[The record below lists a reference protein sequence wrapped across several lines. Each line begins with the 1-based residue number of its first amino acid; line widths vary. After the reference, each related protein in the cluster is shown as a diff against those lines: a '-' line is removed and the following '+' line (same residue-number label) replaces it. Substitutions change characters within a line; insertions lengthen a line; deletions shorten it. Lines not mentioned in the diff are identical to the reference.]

1 MPWAVLDAVVGK
13 AMPIDDPS
21 EKSMSHKNTSKAP
34 ARQLPMLPLGAL
46 AAGFGLASAALAQT
60 APAKEETVMPTVRIK
75 ASTEKQGKDDYQAT
89 ETRIGKGKQDIRDIP
104 QALTVVT
111 EKVMDDRNFSNV
123 KEVLKNTSGIT
134 FQAAEGGEEDIK
146 VHGISLQSTGDIFI
160 DGMRDPAFYDRD
172 TFFLDRLELLRGSAS
187 LLFGRGS
194 TGGAVNQVTKQ
205 AVLADQNQIDVTM
218 GSHGAL
224 RAIVDLN
231 KRTGENA
238 ALRVSAMTHQA
249 DSNGAGSKIDKRG
262 IGVNYRVGIDE
273 TDEFGVTLYA
283 LQNDNGI
290 NYGVRWIRPTAT
302 SPYANGVNTKMDPDA
317 YYGLASD
324 FNKGTAYYGMLT
336 HTHRF
341 SRDTELVT
349 KVRTANYSRDQRA
362 TLWNF
367 AAANLQSGGQ
377 AVTLDNL
384 SAATVITR
392 GFQPKKQDMQT
403 LTAQSDLSTKF
414 KAAGFEHTLQ
424 AGVDFAHE
432 KKQVYAQI
440 PATLGGIV
448 PARPN
453 TTVGTPYD
461 GASIDESLRSYRTNN
476 DYVSK
481 AYGAYLQDMIQ
492 IAPMWKV
499 LAGLRYDR
507 LNGTFHS
514 YVPASA
520 TVLYPLQDTPPTPAT
535 ATALAMPGSPWRMN
549 ISEVSKRAAVLFQ
562 PNEQWSFHL
571 MGATSFNTS
580 GDAYSLSAAN
590 ENIPPEKSVNVEL
603 GAKWDSA
610 DGKLSLRGSA
620 FRNTKLHERNT
631 DPLITNLVT
640 LSGKRHAA
648 GMDFDIVGRITP
660 QWEVFGNFTWMPVAK
675 IDISSAN
682 TGEVQGSRP
691 SLSPRYSGSLW
702 TAYQMLPALRLGA
715 GLNARSGQTP
725 IRNPAGIVAPKFVT
739 ADVMA
744 EYAVVPEQL
753 LFKLYVSNVANKTYA
768 DQLYSSFYVPGTG
781 RVTSLTGTYKF

>member
-1 MPWAVLDAVVGK
+1 
-13 AMPIDDPS
+13 
-21 EKSMSHKNTSKAP
+21 MSRKQQKRAARP
-34 ARQLPMLPLGAL
+34 ALSACLLPLGAL
-46 AAGFGLASAALAQT
+46 AAGFGLSAAAMAQT
-60 APAKEETVMPTVRIK
+60 APVPTAPAASSPKADALPVVRVR
-75 ASTEKQGKDDYQAT
+75 ATAEKQGKDDYQAT

-104 QALTVVT
+104 QSITVIT

-146 VHGISLQSTGDIFI
+146 IHGISLQSTGDIFI

-172 TFFLDRLELLRGSAS
+172 TFFLDRVELLRGSAS

-194 TGGAVNQVTKQ
+194 TGGAVNHVTKQ
-205 AVLADQNQIDVTM
+205 AQLADQNQIDVTIA
-218 GSHGAL
+218 SHGGL
-224 RAIVDLN
+224 RAIADFN
-231 KRTGENA
+231 TRTGENSA
-238 ALRVSAMTHQA
+238 FRVSAMGNKA
-249 DSNGAGSKIDKRG
+249 ESNGAGSKIDKRG
-262 IGVNYRVGIDE
+262 IGASYRFGIDQ
-273 TDEFGVTLYA
+273 TDEFGITVYG

-302 SPYANGVNTKMDPDA
+302 SPYVNGVNTKLDPDA
-317 YYGLASD
+317 YYGLDSD

-341 SRDTELVT
+341 SKDTELVT
-349 KVRTANYSRDQRA
+349 KVRYAEYTRDQRA

-367 AAANLQSGGQ
+367 AAAAQQPGGQ
-377 AVTLDNL
+377 PVTLDNL

-403 LTAQSDLSTKF
+403 VTAQSDLSTRF
-414 KAAGFEHTLQ
+414 NALGFEHTLQ

-432 KKQVYAQI
+432 KKQVFAQVS
-440 PATLGGIV
+440 AAQGGIV

-461 GASIDESLRSYRTNN
+461 GASIDESLRSYRDNN
-476 DYVSK
+476 AYTSK
-481 AYGAYLQDMIQ
+481 AYGGYLQDMIQ
-492 IAPMWKV
+492 LAPAWKL
-499 LAGLRYDR
+499 LAGLRYDN
-507 LNGTFHS
+507 LKGDYEQYT
-514 YVPASA
+514 VPN
-520 TVLYPLQDTPPTPAT
+520 
-535 ATALAMPGSPWRMN
+535 TALTPVTTTGYQMKV
-549 ISEVSKRAAVLFQ
+549 SEVSKRAAVLFQ
-562 PNEQWSFHL
+562 PNAQWSFHL

-580 GDAYSLSAAN
+580 GDAYSLSASN
-590 ENIPPEKSVNVEL
+590 QSIPPEESVNVEL

-610 DGKLSLRGSA
+610 DGKLSLRAGA
-620 FRNTKLHERNT
+620 FRNTKMHERNT

-648 GMDFDIVGRITP
+648 GLDFDIVGRITP
-660 QWEVFGNFTWMPVAK
+660 AWEVFGNFTWMPVAK

-702 TAYQMLPALRLGA
+702 TAYQVLPQLRLGA
-715 GLNARSGQTP
+715 GLNARSSQTP
-725 IRNPAGIVAPKFVT
+725 IRNPVGVVAPKFVT

-744 EYAVVPEQL
+744 EYAVIPEQL
-753 LFKLYVSNVANKTYA
+753 LFKLYVSNVANKLYA

>member
-1 MPWAVLDAVVGK
+1 M
-13 AMPIDDPS
+13 S
-21 EKSMSHKNTSKAP
+21 RNNNSKSSA
-34 ARQLPMLPLGAL
+34 LLPLGAL

-60 APAKEETVMPTVRIK
+60 TPPKEETVLPTVRIK
-75 ASTEKQGKDDYQAT
+75 ASAEKQGKDDYQAT

-104 QALTVVT
+104 QSLTVVT
-111 EKVMDDRNFSNV
+111 EKLMDDRNFTNV

-134 FQAAEGGEEDIK
+134 FLAAEGGEEDVKI
-146 VHGISLQSTGDIFI
+146 HGISLQSTGDIFI

-172 TFFLDRLELLRGSAS
+172 TFFLDKLELLRGSAS

-205 AVLADQNQIDVTM
+205 AQLADQNQIDVTM

-224 RAIVDLN
+224 RAVGDFN
-231 KRTGENA
+231 KRTGENSA
-238 ALRVSAMTHQA
+238 FRVSAMTNQA

-262 IGVNYRVGIDE
+262 IGASYRFGIDE
-273 TDEFGVTLYA
+273 TDEFGITVYG

-290 NYGVRWIRPTAT
+290 NYGVRWIRQSPTDLI
-302 SPYANGVNTKMDPDA
+302 ANRVNTKMDPDA

-324 FNKGTAYYGMLT
+324 FNKGTAYYGMLS

-341 SRDTELVT
+341 AKDTELVT
-349 KVRTANYSRDQRA
+349 KVRYAEYTRDQRA

-367 AAANLQSGGQ
+367 AAVAPGQ
-377 AVTLDNL
+377 NVSLDTL
-384 SAATVITR
+384 SPATVITR
-392 GFQPKKQDMQT
+392 NFQPKKQDMQT
-403 LTAQSDLSTKF
+403 VTAQSDLSTRF
-414 KAAGFEHTLQ
+414 KALGVEHYLQ
-424 AGVDFAHE
+424 SGVDFAHE

-448 PARPN
+448 PTRPP

-461 GASIDESLRSYRTNN
+461 GASIDENLRSFRDNN

-481 AYGAYLQDMIQ
+481 AYGAYVQDMIQ

-499 LAGLRYDR
+499 LAGLRYDN
-507 LNGTFHS
+507 LKGDYNQ
-514 YVPASA
+514 YAAASP
-520 TVLYPLQDTPPTPAT
+520 TTLYPLT
-535 ATALAMPGSPWRMN
+535 ATNYQMKV
-549 ISEVSKRAAVLFQ
+549 SEVSKRAAVLFQ

-580 GDAYSLSAAN
+580 GDAYSFGTQN
-590 ENIPPEKSVNVEL
+590 TNDGVPVPPEKSVNVEL

-610 DGKLSLRGSA
+610 DGKLSLRASA
-620 FRNTKLHERNT
+620 FRNTKLHERNQDCPPGT
-631 DPLITNLVT
+631 QNCPVT

-648 GMDFDIVGRITP
+648 GLDFDVVGRITP

-675 IDISSAN
+675 IDISGA
-682 TGEVQGSRP
+682 TGGEVQGARP
-691 SLSPRYSGSLW
+691 SLTPRYSGSLW
-702 TAYQMLPALRLGA
+702 TAYQVMPQVRLGA

-725 IRNPAGIVAPKFVT
+725 NRNPVGIVAPKFVT
-739 ADVMA
+739 ADLMA
-744 EYAVVPEQL
+744 ELTAVPDTL

-768 DQLYSSFYVPGTG
+768 DQLYTAFYVPGTG

>member
-1 MPWAVLDAVVGK
+1 
-13 AMPIDDPS
+13 
-21 EKSMSHKNTSKAP
+21 MSRNKNTSTA
-34 ARQLPMLPLGAL
+34 ARLPILPLGAL

-60 APAKEETVMPTVRIK
+60 APAPTPPAQGDNVLPVVRAR
-75 ASTEKQGKDDYQAT
+75 ASAEKQGKDDYQAT

-104 QALTVVT
+104 QSLTVIT

-146 VHGISLQSTGDIFI
+146 IHGISLQSTGDIFI

-172 TFFLDRLELLRGSAS
+172 TFFLDKIELLRGSAS

-205 AVLADQNQIDVTM
+205 AQLADQNQIDVSM

-238 ALRVSAMTHQA
+238 AFRVSAMTNTA

-262 IGVNYRVGIDE
+262 IGASYRFGIDE
-273 TDEFGVTLYA
+273 TDEFGITVYG
-283 LQNDNGI
+283 LQNDNGM
-290 NYGVRWIRPTAT
+290 NYGVRWIRQNAADPVAG
-302 SPYANGVNTKMDPDA
+302 SLNTKMDPDA

-341 SRDTELVT
+341 SKDTELVT
-349 KVRTANYSRDQRA
+349 RVRAANYSRDQRA

-367 AAANLQSGGQ
+367 AAAAQQPGGQ

-384 SAATVITR
+384 SPATVITR

-403 LTAQSDLSTKF
+403 VTAQSDLSTRF
-414 KAAGFEHTLQ
+414 KALGLEHTLQ
-424 AGVDFAHE
+424 TGVDFANE
-432 KKQVYAQI
+432 KKQVFAQVT
-440 PATLGGIV
+440 AAQGGVV

-461 GASIDESLRSYRTNN
+461 GASIDESLRSYRDNN
-476 DYVSK
+476 AYTSK
-481 AYGAYLQDMIQ
+481 AYGGYLQDMIQ
-492 IAPMWKV
+492 VAPMWKL
-499 LAGLRYDR
+499 LAGLRYDS
-507 LNGTFHS
+507 LKGDYEQYT
-514 YVPASA
+514 VPTGA
-520 TVLYPLQDTPPTPAT
+520 LTPVTT
-535 ATALAMPGSPWRMN
+535 TRYKMKV
-549 ISEVSKRAAVLFQ
+549 SEWSQRAAVLFQ

-590 ENIPPEKSVNVEL
+590 QDIPPEKSVNVEL

-610 DGKLSLRGSA
+610 DGKLSLRAGA

-648 GMDFDIVGRITP
+648 GLDFDIVGRITP
-660 QWEVFGNFTWMPVAK
+660 EWEVFGNFTWMPVAK

-702 TAYQMLPALRLGA
+702 TAYQVLPQLRLGA
-715 GLNARSGQTP
+715 GLNARSSQTP
-725 IRNPAGIVAPKFVT
+725 IRNPVGVIAPKFVT

-744 EYAVVPEQL
+744 EYAVVPDQL
-753 LFKLYVSNVANKTYA
+753 SFKLYVSNVANKLYA
-768 DQLYSSFYVPGTG
+768 DQLYTSFYVPGTG
-781 RVTSLTGTYKF
+781 RVTTLTGTYKF

>member
-1 MPWAVLDAVVGK
+1 
-13 AMPIDDPS
+13 
-21 EKSMSHKNTSKAP
+21 MSRKNKTTP
-34 ARQLPMLPLGAL
+34 ALLPLGAL

-60 APAKEETVMPTVRIK
+60 APAKEDNVLPTVRAR
-75 ASTEKQGKDDYQAT
+75 ASAEPQGKDAYQAT

-104 QALTVVT
+104 QSLTVIT
-111 EKVMDDRNFSNV
+111 EKLMDDRNYGNV
-123 KEVLKNTSGIT
+123 KEVLKNTAGIT
-134 FQAAEGGEEDIK
+134 FQAAEGGEEDVK

-172 TFFLDRLELLRGSAS
+172 TFFLDKVELLRGSAS

-205 AVLADQNQIDVTM
+205 AQLADQNQIDVTL

-224 RAIVDLN
+224 RAIADFN
-231 KRTGENA
+231 KRTGEDS
-238 ALRVSAMTHQA
+238 ALRVSAMSNTA
-249 DSNGAGSKIDKRG
+249 DSNGAGAKVDKRG

-290 NYGVRWIRPTAT
+290 NYGVRWIRPTASAPYT
-302 SPYANGVNTKMDPDA
+302 SSLVTTLDPDA

-324 FNKGTAYYGMLT
+324 FNKGTATYGMLT
-336 HTHRF
+336 HAHRF
-341 SRDTELVT
+341 SKDTELVSKLRYAEYT
-349 KVRTANYSRDQRA
+349 RDQRA

-367 AAANLQSGGQ
+367 AAAALQPNGQ

-384 SAATVITR
+384 SNATVLTR

-403 LTAQSDLSTKF
+403 VTAQSDLSTKF
-414 KAAGFEHTLQ
+414 TTWGYEHTLQ
-424 AGVDFAHE
+424 TGVDFAHE
-432 KKQVYAQI
+432 KKQVFGQITAAQ
-440 PATLGGIV
+440 GGIV
-448 PARPN
+448 PTRPN
-453 TTVGTPYD
+453 TTLGTPFD
-461 GASIDESLRSYRTNN
+461 GASIDEALRSYRQTSA
-476 DYVSK
+476 YTSK
-481 AYGAYLQDMIQ
+481 AYGGYVQDMVQ
-492 IAPMWKV
+492 VAPMWKV
-499 LAGLRYDR
+499 LLGLRYDN
-507 LNGTFHS
+507 LKGDYST
-514 YVPASA
+514 YAVPTTA
-520 TVLYPLQDTPPTPAT
+520 VTPVTT
-535 ATALAMPGSPWRMN
+535 TGYQMKV
-549 ISEVSKRAAVLFQ
+549 SEVSKRGAVLFQ
-562 PNEQWSFHL
+562 PTEQWSFHL

-590 ENIPPEKSVNVEL
+590 QDIPPEKSVNVEL

-610 DGKLSLRGSA
+610 DGKLSVRASA

-648 GMDFDIVGRITP
+648 GLDVDIVGKITP
-660 QWEVFGNFTWMPVAK
+660 EWEVFGNFTWMPVSK

-682 TGEVQGSRP
+682 SGEVQGARP

-702 TAYQMLPALRLGA
+702 TAYQIQPQLRLGA

-725 IRNPAGIVAPKFVT
+725 IRNPAGIYAPKFVT
-739 ADVMA
+739 ADAMA
-744 EYAVVPEQL
+744 EYTVVPEQL
-753 LFKLYVSNVANKTYA
+753 SFKLYVSNLANKLYA
-768 DQLYSSFYVPGTG
+768 DQLYASFYVPGTG